1 MFRNLNQNILL
12 NTLPEVNQYSI
23 DEKLVSAKPLLIVN
37 HSCKPIFS
45 NSAFNNSF
53 TVGLDFTLSDINSD
67 PDLNILVNEF
77 ALSPFK
83 KVFIESRIKSN
94 RSGMIQEY
102 AVEFEKIKIESEE
115 YVLLIFN
122 PVGNTSLIESRIDSI
137 HAAIENGNIPVL
149 ITDAE
154 GKVIYLTKSFEKI
167 INKSIEEV
175 YNQFFC
181 NALLGLFTKEQ
192 LLTAEKS
199 LLTKQEWIHLL
210 SLNEPDG
217 STSYKEFKLS
227 IVEKNGNSP
236 DQFILTVNDISDY
249 INKNLIIKESEQK
262 LKSIINNI
270 SDPLFILKEVGNE
283 LKLETANRNF
293 FKLLNINKED
303 VLDQSITI
311 FLESLFSDKL
321 FAILNDKNFQDLKE
335 TEFEYFYLDYVFNC
349 KISSMQLKDESRFL
363 IISMNDITN
372 QKNFEDKVKRAY
384 EKEALLNKLKT
395 GFIENISH
403 EIRTPFNAISG
414 YSEIIEDSLKVKDYE
429 TISELISLVK
439 EVLGRV
445 TNLFNNIIEIS
456 QIESKEI
463 LFEYVFLNCSQVPKI
478 VYNKHVERAKQKGVE
493 LFLECAPE
501 EIFIRVD
508 WTKFEKIINVLVDNA
523 IKYTHY
529 GKVVIRTFSL
539 DNKAY
544 ITITDTGEGMNQEEV
559 NMLQEAFSQEEI
571 GYTRQYQGAG
581 LGLTIASKLTKMM
594 GGKFDIV
601 SQKQIGTKVILT
613 FPIYPVSNKDI
624 FDNN

>member
-37 HSCKPIFS
+37 HSSKPIFS

-53 TVGLDFTLSDINSD
+53 TVSLDFTLSDINSD

-137 HAAIENGNIPVL
+137 HAAIENGNIPVM
-149 ITDAE
+149 IIDAE

-181 NALLGLFTKEQ
+181 NALLELFTKEQ

-199 LLTKQEWIHLL
+199 LLTKQEWIHLH

-236 DQFILTVNDISDY
+236 DQFILMVNDISDY

-303 VLDQSITI
+303 VLDQSITN

-321 FAILNDKNFQDLKE
+321 FTILNDKNFQDLKE
-335 TEFEYFYLDYVFNC
+335 TEFQYFYLDYVFNC

-478 VYNKHVERAKQKGVE
+478 VYNKHVERARQKGVE